1 MAGSKTDDGLSSNR
15 GRRGQLKTEYHDK
28 PKPDIVSTG
37 AGFHGQI
44 WSAGPSPRIGSTKA
58 LCTRGH
64 DPSKRA
70 ATVTFYGHGGVIPTR
85 DALQRR
91 LTGLAPLPHVLPHP
105 YDTKAVA
112 GVDAPIPVPNC
123 PSEAQHRE
131 ATVTSLQMPLVNFTQ
146 GNGVFPVD
154 YTCPALQYTVR
165 WAGNTRVSHGLLML
179 LSSHRKRGYFKT
191 LFPAMARVM

>member
-1 MAGSKTDDGLSSNR
+1 ARLTTDFRATEGDGA
-15 GRRGQLKTEYHDK
+15 QLKTEYHDK
-28 PKPDIVSTG
+28 PKPDVVSTV
-37 AGFHGQI
+37 AGLHGQI

-85 DALQRR
+85 DALRRR

-112 GVDAPIPVPNC
+112 GVDASIPVPNC
-123 PSEAQHRE
+123 PSEAQHRG

-146 GNGVFPVD
+146 GNCVFP
-154 YTCPALQYTVR
+154 ALTTDALPCQYTVR

-179 LSSHRKRGYFKT
+179 LSSHRKRGYFKS
-191 LFPAMARVM
+191 LFPAIRVI